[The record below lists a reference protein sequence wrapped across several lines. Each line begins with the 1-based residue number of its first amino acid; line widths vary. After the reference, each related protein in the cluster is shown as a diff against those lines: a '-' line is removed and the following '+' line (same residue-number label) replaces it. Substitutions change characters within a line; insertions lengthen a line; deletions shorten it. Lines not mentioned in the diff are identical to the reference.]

1 MTNSFGEFG
10 KAKGFLVIGSNMTE
24 AHLIGS
30 NMTEAHPVAA
40 TFLKNAVLNGAKLIV
55 IDPRH
60 HRLCDFADLHLS
72 LKRPEQCPGCLRHGG
87 FAKRI
92 SGLSTVQALRPGP
105 DLKRP
110 GG

>member
-1 MTNSFGEFG
+1 MTNSFGEFD
-10 KAKGFLVIGSNMTE
+10 KAKGFLV
-24 AHLIGS
+24 IGS

-55 IDPRH
+55 IDPRR

-72 LKRPEQCPGCLRHGG
+72 LKRPEQCAGCLRHGS

-92 SGLSTVQALRPGP
+92 SGLSAGYKP
-105 DLKRP
+105 
-110 GG
+110 